1 MSKPQETPQKK
12 YSLLK
17 RIFYYFRV
25 DFTTIQGRL
34 TGGFLSM
41 ALISF
46 ILIQGANY
54 QWKLMV
60 DNRNFIIEQVQP
72 TKFFAAEVTDKVQES
87 LVAVEKAFLFND
99 EEFLKEYEDIW
110 IMGVKANRDSL
121 EKYANRN
128 KDDNVLVLFSKIDNQ
143 LANLKRELNQLK
155 SIYVKRKQIVG
166 IDNVNQKLQKS
177 LQTDVAS
184 IVTDIKKTSD
194 EIISLQDD
202 LEKEYNIR
210 YAELEA
216 IRPWIVALEFLVA
229 VALAATIGSL
239 LILDILRR
247 IRKMRDSL
255 KTLSQGNIPPPIQE
269 TKDELN
275 SMVKATNELAKN
287 LQDIKTF
294 AVEVGEGRFDS
305 DILVFDGQG
314 ELGVSLL
321 EMKNSLKSVYEQEQL
336 RAWATAGLAK
346 FSEILRRNN
355 DNIELLCNEIISET
369 VKYLGINQ
377 GGIFVL
383 NKNAKE
389 PVLELKGMYAFDKKK
404 SMQKQIKLGEGLL
417 GQAFLEGGIVHIKQ
431 VPQDYIMITSGLGNL
446 QPRSLLIVPLQYND
460 EVIGVMELASF
471 EDFQPYQIDFLKSI
485 AEVTAS
491 TIITVYSN
499 DATRMLLLD
508 MQSKTQSIQEKE
520 EQLRLN
526 TVQLTTAHEELEK
539 NLEMTERELAKLKLI
554 LDSIADAVIV
564 YSEKGIIQF
573 ANRPAENMFNYD
585 TGELVGLGIRAVLE
599 LSPDELRSDFAATRT
614 RREGVAVKEVRK
626 VRGIAKSGL
635 QFDTQMQVKLFES
648 GKERLLVATLQSI

>member
-54 QWKLMV
+54 QWRLMV

-121 EKYANRN
+121 EKYANRDKN
-128 KDDNVLVLFSKIDNQ
+128 NNVLVLFSKMDNQ

-255 KTLSQGNIPPPIQE
+255 KTLSQGNIPPLIQE

-471 EDFQPYQIDFLKSI
+471 EDFQTHHIDFLKSI

>member
-1 MSKPQETPQKK
+1 MSQEQQEIPKK
-12 YSLLK
+12 RNIFK
-17 RIFYYFRV
+17 TIFYYFRV

-46 ILIQGANY
+46 ILIQAANY
-54 QWKLMV
+54 QWRLMI
-60 DNRNFIIEQVQP
+60 DNRNFIIEQIQP
-72 TKFFAAEVTDKVQES
+72 TKFFAAEVTDKVQEG
-87 LVAVEKAFLFND
+87 LVAIEKAFLFND
-99 EEFLKEYEDIW
+99 EEFLKEYEDVW
-110 IMGVKANRDSL
+110 INGVKANKDSL
-121 EKYANRN
+121 EKYANSGEN
-128 KDDNVLVLFSKIDNQ
+128 NNVLVLYSKMDNQ

-155 SIYVKRKQIVG
+155 SIYVKRRQIVG

-184 IVTDIKKTSD
+184 IVTDIKKTSN
-194 EIISLQDD
+194 EIINLQDS
-202 LEKEYNIR
+202 LEKEYDSQ
-210 YAELEA
+210 YAELAA
-216 IRPWIVALEFLVA
+216 IRPWVVALEFLLAVA
-229 VALAATIGSL
+229 VAATIGSL

-247 IRKMRDSL
+247 IRKMRDNL
-255 KTLSQGNIPPPIQE
+255 KTLAKGDIPPPLKE
-269 TKDELN
+269 TGDELN
-275 SMVKATNELAKN
+275 SMIKATNELAEN
-287 LQDIKTF
+287 LKEIKTF
-294 AVEVGEGRFDS
+294 AIDVGEGQFDS

-321 EMKNSLKSVYEQEQL
+321 EMKNSLKAVYEQEQL

-346 FSEILRRNN
+346 FSDILRRNN

-389 PVLELKGMYAFDKKK
+389 PMLELKGMYAFNKQK

-417 GQAFLEGGIVHIKQ
+417 GQAFLEGGLVHIKQ
-431 VPQDYIMITSGLGNL
+431 VPQDYIMLTSGLGNL

-471 EDFQPYQIDFLKSI
+471 EDFLPHQIDFLKSI

-499 DATRMLLLD
+499 DATRMLLVD

-520 EQLRLN
+520 EQLRQN
-526 TVQLTTAHEELEK
+526 TIQLTSAQEELER
-539 NLEMTERELAKLKLI
+539 NLEVAERELAKLKMI

-564 YSEKGIIQF
+564 YNEKGVIQF
-573 ANRPAENMFNYD
+573 ANRQAENIFNYD
-585 TGELVGLGIRAVLE
+585 TGELVDVSIRSVLE
-599 LSPDELRSDFAATRT
+599 LSPDEVRSDFAATRS
-614 RREGVAVKEVRK
+614 RREGIAVKEAKRI
-626 VRGIAKSGL
+626 RGITKSGI

-648 GKERLLVATLQSI
+648 GKERLLVATLQSL

>member
-1 MSKPQETPQKK
+1 MSQEQQEIPKK
-12 YSLLK
+12 RSIFK

-54 QWKLMV
+54 QWGLMV
-60 DNRNFIIEQVQP
+60 ENRNFIIEQVQP

-87 LVAVEKAFLFND
+87 LVAIEKAFLFND
-99 EEFLKEYEDIW
+99 EEFLKEYEDVW
-110 IMGVKANRDSL
+110 VDGVKANKDSL
-121 EKYANRN
+121 QKYANKGKN
-128 KDDNVLVLFSKIDNQ
+128 NNILVLYYKMDNQ
-143 LANLKRELNQLK
+143 LSNLKRELNQLK

-166 IDNVNQKLQKS
+166 IENVNQKLQKS

-184 IVTDIKKTSD
+184 IVNDIKKTSN
-194 EIISLQDD
+194 EIINLQDA
-202 LEKEYNIR
+202 LEKEYDAR
-210 YAELEA
+210 YADLEA
-216 IRPWIVALEFLVA
+216 IRPWIVGIEFLVA

-255 KTLSQGNIPPPIQE
+255 KTLAKGEIPPPIQE

-275 SMVKATNELAKN
+275 SMIKATNELAAN
-287 LQDIKTF
+287 LQEIKTF
-294 AVEVGEGRFDS
+294 AIEVGEGRFDS

-314 ELGVSLL
+314 ELGTSLL
-321 EMKNSLKSVYEQEQL
+321 EMKNSLKAVYEQEQL

-346 FSEILRRNN
+346 FSDILRRNN
-355 DNIELLCNEIISET
+355 DNIELLCNEVISET

-389 PVLELKGMYAFDKKK
+389 PFLELKGMYAFNKKK
-404 SMQKQIKLGEGLL
+404 SIEKQIKLGEGLL
-417 GQAFLEGGIVHIKQ
+417 GQAFLEGGLVHIKQ
-431 VPQDYIMITSGLGNL
+431 VPQDYMMISSGLGNL

-471 EDFQPYQIDFLKSI
+471 EDFMPHQIDFLKSI

-499 DATRMLLLD
+499 DATRKLLMD
-508 MQSKTQSIQEKE
+508 MQSQTQSIQEKE
-520 EQLRLN
+520 EQLRQN
-526 TVQLTTAHEELEK
+526 TLQLTSAQEELEK
-539 NLEMTERELAKLKLI
+539 SLEVAEKELAKLKLI
-554 LDSIADAVIV
+554 LDSITDAVIV

-573 ANRPAENMFNYD
+573 ANRTAENMFSYD
-585 TGELVGLGIRAVLE
+585 TGELIGVGIRSVLE
-599 LSPDELRSDFAATRT
+599 LSPDEIRSDFASTRT
-614 RREGVAVKEVRK
+614 RREGVAVKEARK
-626 VRGIAKSGL
+626 IRGITKSGIHL
-635 QFDTQMQVKLFES
+635 NVEMQFKLFES
-648 GKERLLVATLQSI
+648 GKERLLVTTLQTL

>member
-54 QWKLMV
+54 QWRLMV

-121 EKYANRN
+121 EKYANRD
-128 KDDNVLVLFSKIDNQ
+128 KDNNVLVLFSKMDNQ

-194 EIISLQDD
+194 EIISLQDN

-210 YAELEA
+210 YAELAA

-269 TKDELN
+269 TQDELN

-491 TIITVYSN
+491 TITTVYSN
-499 DATRMLLLD
+499 DATRMLLVD

-526 TVQLTTAHEELEK
+526 TIQLTTAHEELEK

-648 GKERLLVATLQSI
+648 GKERLLVATLQST

>member
-1 MSKPQETPQKK
+1 M
-12 YSLLK
+12 
-17 RIFYYFRV
+17 
-25 DFTTIQGRL
+25 
-34 TGGFLSM
+34 
-41 ALISF
+41 
-46 ILIQGANY
+46 
-54 QWKLMV
+54 
-60 DNRNFIIEQVQP
+60 
-72 TKFFAAEVTDKVQES
+72 
-87 LVAVEKAFLFND
+87 
-99 EEFLKEYEDIW
+99 
-110 IMGVKANRDSL
+110 
-121 EKYANRN
+121 
-128 KDDNVLVLFSKIDNQ
+128 DNQ

-194 EIISLQDD
+194 EIISLQDN

>member
-54 QWKLMV
+54 QWRLMV

-87 LVAVEKAFLFND
+87 LVAVEKVFLFNN

-121 EKYANRN
+121 EKYANRDKN
-128 KDDNVLVLFSKIDNQ
+128 NNVLVLFSKMDNQ

-255 KTLSQGNIPPPIQE
+255 KTLSQGNIPPLIQE

-471 EDFQPYQIDFLKSI
+471 EDFQTHHIDFLKSI

>member
-121 EKYANRN
+121 EKYANRDKN
-128 KDDNVLVLFSKIDNQ
+128 NNVLVLFSKMDNQ

-194 EIISLQDD
+194 EIISLQDN

>member
-54 QWKLMV
+54 QWSLMV

-110 IMGVKANRDSL
+110 IAGVKANRDSL
-121 EKYANRN
+121 EKYASRDKNN
-128 KDDNVLVLFSKIDNQ
+128 NVLVLFSKIDNQ

-184 IVTDIKKTSD
+184 IATDIKKTSD
-194 EIISLQDD
+194 EIISLQDN

-216 IRPWIVALEFLVA
+216 IRPWIVALEFLIA

-269 TKDELN
+269 TQDELN

-305 DILVFDGQG
+305 DILVLDGQG

-346 FSEILRRNN
+346 FSDILRRNN

-431 VPQDYIMITSGLGNL
+431 VPQDYIMLTSGLGNL
-446 QPRSLLIVPLQYND
+446 QPRSLLIVPLQYSD

-499 DATRMLLLD
+499 DATRMLLVD

-520 EQLRLN
+520 EQLRQN
-526 TVQLTTAHEELEK
+526 TIQLTSAQEELTK
-539 NLEMTERELAKLKLI
+539 NLETTERELAKLKLI

-564 YSEKGIIQF
+564 YSEKGVIQF

-585 TGELVGLGIRAVLE
+585 TGELVDLSIRTVLE
-599 LSPDELRSDFAATRT
+599 LSPDEVRSDFAATRT
-614 RREGVAVKEVRK
+614 RREAVAVKEARK

-635 QFDTQMQVKLFES
+635 QFNVQMQVKLFES
-648 GKERLLVATLQSI
+648 GKERLLVATIQNI

>member
-1 MSKPQETPQKK
+1 MRQAESPKK
-12 YSLLK
+12 RNLLK
-17 RIFYYFRV
+17 RVLYYFRV

-46 ILIQGANY
+46 VLIQGANY
-54 QWKLMV
+54 QWGLMV

-72 TKFFAAEVTDKVQES
+72 IKFFAAEVTDKVQES

-99 EEFLKEYEDIW
+99 EEFLREYEDTW
-110 IMGVKANRDSL
+110 IAGVKANRDSL
-121 EKYANRN
+121 EKYANLN
-128 KDDNVLVLFSKIDNQ
+128 KNNNVLVLFSKMDNQ

-155 SIYVKRKQIVG
+155 NIYVKRKQIVG

-184 IVTDIKKTSD
+184 IVTDIKKTSN
-194 EIISLQDD
+194 EIINLQDS
-202 LEKEYNIR
+202 LEKEYDAR
-210 YAELEA
+210 YAELNA
-216 IRPWIVALEFLVA
+216 LRPWIVGLEFLLA

-247 IRKMRDSL
+247 IRMMRDNL
-255 KTLSQGNIPPPIQE
+255 KTLSQGNIPNLIPE
-269 TKDELN
+269 TGDELN
-275 SMVKATNELAKN
+275 SMVKATNELVKN
-287 LQDIKTF
+287 LKEIKTF
-294 AVEVGEGRFDS
+294 AIEVGEGRFDS

-314 ELGVSLL
+314 ELGRSLL

-346 FSEILRRNN
+346 FSDILRRNN

-389 PVLELKGMYAFDKKK
+389 PFLELKGMYAFDKKK

-417 GQAFLEGGIVHIKQ
+417 GQAFLEGGLVHIKQ
-431 VPQDYIMITSGLGNL
+431 VPQDYIMVTSGLGNL

-520 EQLRLN
+520 EQLRQN
-526 TVQLTTAHEELEK
+526 AVQLTSAQEELEK

-554 LDSIADAVIV
+554 LDSIADAVVV

-573 ANRPAENMFNYD
+573 ANRPAENMFGYD
-585 TGELVGLGIRAVLE
+585 TGELVGVSIRAVLE
-599 LSPDELRSDFAATRT
+599 LTPDEVRSDFAATRT
-614 RREGVAVKEVRK
+614 RREGVTLKEARK
-626 VRGIAKSGL
+626 VRGISKSGL
-635 QFDTQMQVKLFES
+635 QFNTQMEVKLFES
-648 GKERLLVATLQSI
+648 GKERLLVVTLQNTQN

>member
-194 EIISLQDD
+194 EIISLQDN